1 MDKRLSV
8 NEHVGFS
15 PKRLN
20 ELSTTQ
26 PHYWLLLKC
35 KLKYSITSGESIPHT
50 NSSTGTS
57 VQDEAE
63 EITPQLARRRG
74 ALTLGKSIDQCCRF
88 SSYKLNFVLIDVVST
103 FIDSLIILQQ
113 AIEGEG
119 RKAVSYA
126 PRAVYCTSRDLR
138 WQITNETFT
147 SYLVLWMRVA
157 QRSTPYVEG
166 VDLIQERHEHLYD
179 LKKKQFFSLGEYQKT
194 AKNVL
199 RLCNTN
205 SAKMRVCG
213 LFTVDA
219 ALPLR
224 LMGPRHY
231 LLHCTAAVCILAIS
245 SINMIVKLY
254 NLCYL
259 NKLEF
264 T

>member
-74 ALTLGKSIDQCCRF
+74 ALTLGKASINAAA
-88 SSYKLNFVLIDVVST
+88 SVLIDVVST

-113 AIEGEG
+113 AIEWVKDAKVKRRPPWAASSQTGG
-119 RKAVSYA
+119 
-126 PRAVYCTSRDLR
+126 TSSSGLMSFPEMHADENVFL
-138 WQITNETFT
+138 IDENGT
-147 SYLVLWMRVA
+147 VVA
-157 QRSTPYVEG
+157 
-166 VDLIQERHEHLYD
+166 
-179 LKKKQFFSLGEYQKT
+179 
-194 AKNVL
+194 L
-199 RLCNTN
+199 RL
-205 SAKMRVCG
+205 RYR
-213 LFTVDA
+213 
-219 ALPLR
+219 LR
-224 LMGPRHY
+224 TIKCR
-231 LLHCTAAVCILAIS
+231 
-245 SINMIVKLY
+245 
-254 NLCYL
+254 
-259 NKLEF
+259 F
-264 T
+264 RF